1 MEQDLNNFTK
11 EVDCEFEGRK
21 YSVRDNGAVY
31 RHPKEGKKPSPLDCE
46 WTFGKENRIT
56 HMMKLGPHNI
66 HRIVAEAFQL
76 PNKGFYCIVDH
87 IDGNKKNNS
96 PCNLRWIT
104 RAMKALENPQIKQKV
119 IEACGS
125 VEEYLNN
132 PALLYGHE
140 YMDKNFYWM
149 RKLSKE
155 EAKGIEPSEVIRPE
169 DTVIGRLN
177 KQEEEYQKKQ
187 DESVREE
194 LIKIY
199 PRAKEIMSRP
209 APKYVGMDI
218 FNKDNDPIVASK
230 MREASK
236 RLEWKIRSST
246 DGYISITAVDVCF
259 FTKECWKCHLPYDAY
274 FVVRLGLGPNRLMTG
289 FVDNINPL
297 DPTIVNAVKKYL
309 QDHPELHY
317 LMGEIKSRHSSIV
330 EDNYM
335 SFGCPHCDAIYGEFY
350 LQNDILDEVYCF
362 REEDVHHIVFDEEVK
377 IRVV

>member
-1 MEQDLNNFTK
+1 MERDLNIFTK
-11 EVDCEFEGRK
+11 EVECEFEGRK

-31 RHPKEGKKPSPLDCE
+31 RHSKEGKKPSPLDCE
-46 WTFGKENRIT
+46 WTFGKEDRVT
-56 HMMKLGPHNI
+56 HAMKIGTHNI

-177 KQEEEYQKKQ
+177 KQEEEFQKKQ
-187 DESVREE
+187 EESAKEE
-194 LIKIY
+194 LIEIY
-199 PRAKEIMSRP
+199 PRAQEILSRL
-209 APKYVGMDI
+209 ASKYVGMDV
-218 FNKDNDPIVASK
+218 FNKGNDPIVASK

-236 RLEWKIRSST
+236 HLEWKIRNST
-246 DGYISITAVDVCF
+246 DGYITITAVDICF

-274 FVVRLGLGPNRLMTG
+274 FVVRLGLGPNRLMTA
-289 FVDNINPL
+289 FPSMINPL

-317 LMGEIKSRHSSIV
+317 LMGEIKSRHSSV
-330 EDNYM
+330 VDDNYI
-335 SFGCPHCDAIYGEFY
+335 SFGCPHCDAIYGDYY
-350 LQNDILDEVYCF
+350 LSDDIMEEVYYF

-377 IRVV
+377 IKVS